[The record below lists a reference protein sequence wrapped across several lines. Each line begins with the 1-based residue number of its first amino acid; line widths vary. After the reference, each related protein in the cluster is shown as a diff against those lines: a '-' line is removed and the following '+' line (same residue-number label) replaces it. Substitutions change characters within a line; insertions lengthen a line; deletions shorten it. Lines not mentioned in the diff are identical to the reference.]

1 MRVESTIKSAKLQLL
16 KGLWITKFGF
26 DQSVNELMEAYFMF
40 ADAQGDERNYF
51 GANCQLEIASN
62 YMRQKDISGAS
73 TSLHQAVD
81 TYEHLFGE
89 DHPLMQKYYNY
100 SSDLFSYSNDN
111 VSMISMANKNLDI
124 VEKFNQTNDGSLS
137 LFVLDAQL
145 QLVSMLCQANEN
157 GSKKQE
163 ILDTIAKMEQA
174 CGENG
179 VIDGCQLLH
188 SAYTMKSMSLIREE
202 KIQDALQILEETFE
216 S

>member
-1 MRVESTIKSAKLQLL
+1 
-16 KGLWITKFGF
+16 
-26 DQSVNELMEAYFMF
+26 MF

-124 VEKFNQTNDGSLS
+124 VEKFNQTTDGSLS

>member
-1 MRVESTIKSAKLQLL
+1 
-16 KGLWITKFGF
+16 
-26 DQSVNELMEAYFMF
+26 
-40 ADAQGDERNYF
+40 
-51 GANCQLEIASN
+51 
-62 YMRQKDISGAS
+62 
-73 TSLHQAVD
+73 
-81 TYEHLFGE
+81 
-89 DHPLMQKYYNY
+89 
-100 SSDLFSYSNDN
+100 
-111 VSMISMANKNLDI
+111 MISMANKNLDI

-157 GSKKQE
+157 GLKKQE

>member
-111 VSMISMANKNLDI
+111 VSMISMANKNLDC
-124 VEKFNQTNDGSLS
+124 VEKFNQTTDGSLS

>member
-100 SSDLFSYSNDN
+100 SSDLFSYSDDN

-124 VEKFNQTNDGSLS
+124 VEKFNQTTDGSLS